1 MKSWQMTLILLAIA
15 CTLLGMFY
23 IGYYAEH
30 PTPEQPTYYPMTGIV
45 TNVDHDLDIVTFKD
59 CTGHLWDFY
68 GAEDWE
74 EGDICSCIMNDMGT
88 PSIIDDEIIGEP
100 KYSGRFEMWGY

>member
-1 MKSWQMTLILLAIA
+1 MKKNIDLLILLLPILLILIA
-15 CTLLGMFY
+15 LPICSIF
-23 IGYYAEH
+23 A
-30 PTPEQPTYYPMTGIV
+30 PTPVPTSTQYPMTGIV
-45 TNVDHDLDIVTFKD
+45 TNVDRDLDIVTFED

-88 PSIIDDEIIGEP
+88 PLITDDEIVDEP
-100 KYSGRFEMWGY
+100 KYSGCFEMWG